1 MSKSEF
7 VCEFIF
13 LEECVENMEI
23 KLKEFEVIGSVF
35 VRWIFVEELF
45 GVLNGDDSLDLS
57 KVDLKICEEILFVE
71 LSRFWKENE
80 CLLVENEDIKK
91 CF

>member
-7 VCEFIF
+7 VCEFMF

-71 LSRFWKENE
+71 LIRFWKENE

>member
-7 VCEFIF
+7 VCEFMF